1 MLNNYQWLRDG
12 SKAIIL
18 SGIALLSLFTV
29 TIVSNV
35 VVPNAIAQEIQHAE
49 AIESDETQVN
59 ISDGSIT
66 WGILKS
72 WRQYVGADHI
82 TTSGGVEILPSGE
95 FSWPITSGKFDPKT
109 NSLRLQTSGEVRF
122 RKYEQEDSSTLLDST
137 F

>member
-95 FSWPITSGKFDPKT
+95 FSWPITSG
-109 NSLRLQTSGEVRF
+109 
-122 RKYEQEDSSTLLDST
+122 
-137 F
+137 